1 MKKLLALIL
10 AFASLFSLTSCL
22 ALDEEIG
29 TAIKDAIVDSLTED
43 EKDDDTEKVGNLI
56 DIENLDLNDPRLYEP
71 MSAGITRPWDIPK
84 PKKSSTDILS
94 SPVLMSDPSLSQFTK
109 MAFWG
114 PKRIFELDEVEIKIY
129 FGVYDYRLSNIN
141 NITPD
146 PLARITVTVNGET
159 KEVKDYP
166 GFKESVQTARVATQG
181 LCVMD
186 YSWFSYSESIKI
198 PSEYFLKPYENF
210 RNMAG
215 TIVYSLSYL
224 DVDESDGDS
233 RLISDGTRIV
243 LDYYLVDGKV
253 VIYDYRVEA

>member
-29 TAIKDAIVDSLTED
+29 TAVKDAIVDSLTED

-56 DIENLDLNDPRLYEP
+56 DIETLDLNDPRLYEP
-71 MSAGITRPWDIPK
+71 MSAGIIRPWDIPK

-94 SPVLMSDPSLSQFTK
+94 SPVLMSQDESILQCTK
-109 MAFWG
+109 LAFWG

-129 FGVYDYRLSNIN
+129 FGVLDYRLSDI
-141 NITPD
+141 ITPD
-146 PLARITVTVNGET
+146 PLAQITVSVNGET

-166 GFKESVQTARVATQG
+166 GFKESVKTARVAGQG
-181 LCVMD
+181 RCVMD
-186 YSWFSYSESIKI
+186 LSWFSYSESIKI
-198 PSEYFLKPYENF
+198 PSEYFLKPYESF
-210 RNMAG
+210 RNMTG

-233 RLISDGTRIV
+233 GPISDWTGIV
-243 LDYYLVDGKV
+243 LNYYLVDGKV

>member
-29 TAIKDAIVDSLTED
+29 TAVKDAIVDSLTED

-94 SPVLMSDPSLSQFTK
+94 SPVLMSEPSFPQLTK

-114 PKRIFELDEVEIKIY
+114 PKRIFDLDEFEIEIY
-129 FGVYDYRLSNIN
+129 FGVYDYKFSEIKTR
-141 NITPD
+141 D
-146 PLARITVTVNGET
+146 PLAQITIRVNGEI
-159 KEVKDYP
+159 KEEKDYP
-166 GFKESVQTARVATQG
+166 NFKESVQTTLIRG
-181 LCVMD
+181 YGRCVMD
-186 YSWFSYSESIKI
+186 YSCFKYSESLKI
-198 PSEYFLKPYENF
+198 PSEYFLEPYEHSSIV
-210 RNMAG
+210 RG
-215 TIVYSLSYL
+215 TIVCSLNYYDVIKDDEYS
-224 DVDESDGDS
+224 GP
-233 RLISDGTRIV
+233 ISDWTRIV

>member
-22 ALDEEIG
+22 ALDEKIG
-29 TAIKDAIVDSLTED
+29 TAVKDAIVDSLTED

-71 MSAGITRPWDIPK
+71 MSAGITYPWDIPK
-84 PKKSSTDILS
+84 PNKSSTDILS
-94 SPVLMSDPSLSQFTK
+94 SPVLMSEPSFSQLTK

-129 FGVYDYRLSNIN
+129 FGVLDYRLSDI
-141 NITPD
+141 ITPD
-146 PLARITVTVNGET
+146 PLAQITVRVNGET

-166 GFKESVQTARVATQG
+166 GFKESVKTAWVAGQG
-181 LCVMD
+181 RCVMD
-186 YSWFSYSESIKI
+186 RSWFSYSESIKI
-198 PSEYFLKPYENF
+198 PSEYFLEPYEHSGIV
-210 RNMAG
+210 RG
-215 TIVYSLSYL
+215 TIVYNLSYL

-233 RLISDGTRIV
+233 RPISDWTGIV

-253 VIYDYRVEA
+253 VIYDYRVDA